1 MGVNH
6 PDVKLS
12 FLYLCGMEQSS
23 SFYFFKL
30 KSPGYCTSS
39 TLLDSGIPF
48 QKMQLKLLISSTDV
62 PWVLLIWQL
71 TLLLPAGFLVLQENS
86 CQGSCRYSWLSSAA
100 QLHWTRA
107 SSPVSC
113 GNGCRLDRGRRVD
126 ISTHVK
132 WAHHR
137 RVINKHSKVQLVL
150 IGYRLMS
157 RCGSPVQD
165 GLLIIFRRG
174 FSGLKQWRNTGLA
187 HLLNLWK
194 SWFLPGVQAWCLLK
208 FEEICDPCCCFS
220 HCVLLLLKLPWL
232 SSRESRAYLG
242 HVTSHGQ
249 RQLDGCRLSW
259 PL

>member
-1 MGVNH
+1 MYLKYLIGQWDPFPKNAIKTSH
-6 PDVKLS
+6 LLNRGALS
-12 FLYLCGMEQSS
+12 PSNLTAHTVTPSR
-23 SFYFFKL
+23 FFDAAGKQL
-30 KSPGYCTSS
+30 
-39 TLLDSGIPF
+39 SGIT
-48 QKMQLKLLISSTDV
+48 QV
-62 PWVLLIWQL
+62 QL
-71 TLLLPAGFLVLQENS
+71 TLL
-86 CQGSCRYSWLSSAA
+86 CSSAA
-100 QLHWTRA
+100 
-107 SSPVSC
+107 
-113 GNGCRLDRGRRVD
+113 LDQSFFTCVLWEWLQTGQGK
-126 ISTHVK
+126 TCVK

-137 RVINKHSKVQLVL
+137 RVINKYSKVQLVL

-157 RCGSPVQD
+157 RCDSPVQD

-208 FEEICDPCCCFS
+208 SEEICDPCRCFS